1 MSFGDGNQ
9 VEAATGRA
17 LMDNR
22 APTVTERLE
31 QEKKELELR
40 LQAVNEL
47 LNDLAESPNVRGILD
62 KLSTLGHRVY

>member
-1 MSFGDGNQ
+1 
-9 VEAATGRA
+9 
-17 LMDNR
+17 MDHR
-22 APTVTERLE
+22 APTVTEKLE

>member
-1 MSFGDGNQ
+1 MSFGDDNQ
-9 VEAATGRA
+9 VECASGRT
-17 LMDNR
+17 LMDHR
-22 APTVTERLE
+22 APTVTEKLE

-47 LNDLAESPNVRGILD
+47 LTDLEASPNVRGILD